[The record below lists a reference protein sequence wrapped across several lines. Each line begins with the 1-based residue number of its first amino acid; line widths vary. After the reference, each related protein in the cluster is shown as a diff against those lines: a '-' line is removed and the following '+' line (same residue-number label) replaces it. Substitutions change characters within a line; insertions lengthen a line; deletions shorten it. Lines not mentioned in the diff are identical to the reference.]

1 MDINTLRIT
10 VTLVTFAGFL
20 WIVWRAYRPA
30 SRAELERQGRRVL
43 EDDAP

>member
-10 VTLVTFAGFL
+10 VTLVSLAGFL
-20 WIVWRAYRPA
+20 WIVWRAYRPS
-30 SRAELERQGRRVL
+30 SRESLERQGRRVL